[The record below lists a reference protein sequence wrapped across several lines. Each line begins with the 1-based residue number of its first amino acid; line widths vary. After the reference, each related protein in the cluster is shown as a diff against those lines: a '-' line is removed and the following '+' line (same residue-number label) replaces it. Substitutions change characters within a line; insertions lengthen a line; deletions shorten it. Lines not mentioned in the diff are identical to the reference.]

1 MVSVMKTVYDV
12 RQLLKRFGTYIY
24 TSERLGDLEL
34 MEFEVK
40 ELYESGFVNAFEYT
54 QSLLILRREKRHT
67 NLKKDE

>member
-1 MVSVMKTVYDV
+1 MKTVYDV

-34 MEFEVK
+34 MEFEVR
-40 ELYESGFVNAFEYT
+40 ELYQSGFVTTYEYT
-54 QSLLILRREKRHT
+54 QSLLILRKERRLT